1 MAFDPLKISFAPR
14 EGVFQVHLYRT
25 TADTL
30 QTVAS
35 ATATDYFT
43 NYGPM
48 MALGDFVLAEGSDGR
63 GLFQIT
69 TQTTANAITLTPVGG
84 VLRIPNTDDANSK
97 IVFFQTASDTLKT
110 VASATATTY
119 FATYGA
125 LLNSGDLVYARGSDA
140 QGVFRVTSAD
150 ASTAPTLVPVS
161 DVFAIPTASTT
172 ANLVPYGTFLST
184 TAGAT
189 QSFVLDM
196 PWGPGQRKE
205 LISIGASTA
214 VTVLT
219 ASTSAGA
226 INTTMNSIVFNA
238 AGQAVQLLGVSTSQW
253 VVVSQ
258 SQPATAIT
266 GPVVS

>member
-1 MAFDPLKISFAPR
+1 MAFDPLKISFAPVQ
-14 EGVFQVHLYRT
+14 GVFQLHLYRT
-25 TADTL
+25 TADSL

-35 ATATDYFT
+35 ATASTYFT
-43 NYGPM
+43 AYGPQM
-48 MALGDFVLAEGSDGR
+48 GLGDFVLAEGSDGR
-63 GLFQIT
+63 GVYQIT
-69 TQTTANAITLTPVGG
+69 TQTTADAITLSPVGAAI
-84 VLRIPNTDDANSK
+84 RIPNTDDANNK
-97 IVFFQTASDTLKT
+97 FVFYATTSDTLKT
-110 VASATATTY
+110 IASATATTY
-119 FATYGA
+119 FATYAA
-125 LLNSGDLVYARGSDA
+125 LLNSGDLIYARGSDG
-140 QGVFRVTSAD
+140 QGLFRVTSAD
-150 ASTAPTLVPVS
+150 ASTAPTLTPVS

-214 VTVLT
+214 VTILT
-219 ASTSAGA
+219 ASTAAGA

-238 AGQAVQLLGVSTSQW
+238 ASQAVELLGVSTSQW

>member
-1 MAFDPLKISFAPR
+1 MAFDPLKISFAPQ
-14 EGVFQVHLYRT
+14 EGVFQAHLYRT
-25 TADTL
+25 TADSL

-35 ATATDYFT
+35 ATASTYFT
-43 NYGPM
+43 AYGPQ

-69 TQTTANAITLTPVGG
+69 TKSTADAITLTPVG
-84 VLRIPNTDDANSK
+84 VALRIPNSDDANSK
-97 IVFFQTASDTLKT
+97 IVFFQTTADTLRT
-110 VASATATTY
+110 IASATATTY

-125 LLNSGDLVYARGSDA
+125 LLNLGDLVYARGSDG
-140 QGVFRVTSAD
+140 QGMFRVTSAD
-150 ASTAPTLVPVS
+150 ASTAPTLTPVS

-189 QSFVLDM
+189 QTHTLDM
-196 PWGPGQRKE
+196 PWGPGQIKR
-205 LISIGASTA
+205 LMSIGASTA
-214 VTVLT
+214 LTINT

-226 INTTMNSIVFNA
+226 INTTMNTILFTA
-238 AGQAVQLLGVSTSQW
+238 AGQSVELLGVSTSQW
-253 VVVSQ
+253 VSVGQ